1 MVDVSSGNRWNSPG
15 TRLGIVVM
23 CLSLLSVALISS
35 VALALSGIDLP
46 VAGVEARIPPSTFTI
61 LALCS
66 SLGFLGTSILLM
78 AVFRGPVPLGLRASA
93 VPAGAAGLAMV
104 LVFSIGGSF
113 LGSLSGETYL
123 GAPDL
128 ESGGLWAA
136 GTVLA
141 AVLIAP
147 ALEELFFRELL
158 MTRVLGSL
166 PQASAIATSSLAFG
180 LFHLA
185 SGGLILVAS
194 LTAMGAVM
202 GWLRTKTASLAPPF
216 LIHALNNL
224 LALVV
229 LS

>member
-1 MVDVSSGNRWNSPG
+1 
-15 TRLGIVVM
+15 M
-23 CLSLLSVALISS
+23 CLSLLSVTLISGA
-35 VALALSGIDLP
+35 ALALSGIDMP
-46 VAGVEARIPPSTFTI
+46 VTGMEVRIPPSTFTI

-66 SLGFLGTSILLM
+66 STGFLGTSILLM

-147 ALEELFFRELL
+147 ALEELFFREIL

-202 GWLRTKTASLAPPF
+202 GWLRMKTDSLAPPF